1 MSSQI
6 PFTVDHV
13 GSFLRPETI
22 KKARKKVQAGALSQ
36 AELRLIE
43 DEEIKALVAKQ
54 KAGGLRGITDGEFRR
69 GFWHIDFL
77 EGLNG
82 VTGYIPETG
91 YNQTFHGKAAP
102 AYNIR
107 VVDKISFP
115 AQHPFLE
122 DFSFLKEV
130 VEVGDGTV
138 AKATIPSPTM
148 ILRQEILSNDGTSRI
163 QTIYPEIGDFL

>member
-54 KAGGLRGITDGEFRR
+54 KAGG
-69 GFWHIDFL
+69 
-77 EGLNG
+77 
-82 VTGYIPETG
+82 
-91 YNQTFHGKAAP
+91 
-102 AYNIR
+102 
-107 VVDKISFP
+107 
-115 AQHPFLE
+115 
-122 DFSFLKEV
+122 
-130 VEVGDGTV
+130 
-138 AKATIPSPTM
+138 
-148 ILRQEILSNDGTSRI
+148 
-163 QTIYPEIGDFL
+163 

>member
-54 KAGGLRGITDGEFRR
+54 KLAAYGESQMVNFVAVFGI
-69 GFWHIDFL
+69 L
-77 EGLNG
+77 
-82 VTGYIPETG
+82 
-91 YNQTFHGKAAP
+91 
-102 AYNIR
+102 
-107 VVDKISFP
+107 IS
-115 AQHPFLE
+115 
-122 DFSFLKEV
+122 
-130 VEVGDGTV
+130 
-138 AKATIPSPTM
+138 
-148 ILRQEILSNDGTSRI
+148 
-163 QTIYPEIGDFL
+163 

>member
-54 KAGGLRGITDGEFRR
+54 KSWRF
-69 GFWHIDFL
+69 
-77 EGLNG
+77 
-82 VTGYIPETG
+82 TG
-91 YNQTFHGKAAP
+91 NH
-102 AYNIR
+102 R
-107 VVDKISFP
+107 W
-115 AQHPFLE
+115 
-122 DFSFLKEV
+122 
-130 VEVGDGTV
+130 
-138 AKATIPSPTM
+138 
-148 ILRQEILSNDGTSRI
+148 
-163 QTIYPEIGDFL
+163 

>member
-54 KAGGLRGITDGEFRR
+54 KLAVYGESQMVNFVAVFGI
-69 GFWHIDFL
+69 L
-77 EGLNG
+77 
-82 VTGYIPETG
+82 
-91 YNQTFHGKAAP
+91 
-102 AYNIR
+102 
-107 VVDKISFP
+107 IS
-115 AQHPFLE
+115 
-122 DFSFLKEV
+122 
-130 VEVGDGTV
+130 
-138 AKATIPSPTM
+138 
-148 ILRQEILSNDGTSRI
+148 
-163 QTIYPEIGDFL
+163 

>member
-1 MSSQI
+1 MRQMSSQI

-69 GFWHIDFL
+69 GFWCDRL
-77 EGLNG
+77 YPRNG
-82 VTGYIPETG
+82 V
-91 YNQTFHGKAAP
+91 
-102 AYNIR
+102 
-107 VVDKISFP
+107 
-115 AQHPFLE
+115 
-122 DFSFLKEV
+122 
-130 VEVGDGTV
+130 
-138 AKATIPSPTM
+138 
-148 ILRQEILSNDGTSRI
+148 
-163 QTIYPEIGDFL
+163 

>member
-54 KAGGLRGITDGEFRR
+54 KAGGLRESQMVNFVAVFGI
-69 GFWHIDFL
+69 L
-77 EGLNG
+77 
-82 VTGYIPETG
+82 
-91 YNQTFHGKAAP
+91 
-102 AYNIR
+102 
-107 VVDKISFP
+107 IS
-115 AQHPFLE
+115 
-122 DFSFLKEV
+122 
-130 VEVGDGTV
+130 
-138 AKATIPSPTM
+138 
-148 ILRQEILSNDGTSRI
+148 
-163 QTIYPEIGDFL
+163 